1 MKKILSILFTT
12 LLIGCAN
19 SNQVYWCGDHPC
31 VNKKE
36 REDFFKEN
44 MTIEVKKLSTEEKK
58 QYSEVEKV
66 FEQAYSKKVKKRILK
81 EKQIAKKNKYEE
93 KEKIKEDKILA
104 KEKMLEREKL
114 LKKEKKLLKKNQKK
128 KKNKVKKVESSENL
142 LTEKNN
148 SDFTSLVEKVMKNS
162 LSKPYPDLNDVK
174 D

>member
-1 MKKILSILFTT
+1 MKKILSVLFTT

-19 SNQVYWCGDHPC
+19 SNQVYWCGDHQC

-44 MTIEVKKLSTEEKK
+44 MTIEVRRLSAEEKR

-81 EKQIAKKNKYEE
+81 EKQIDKKNKYEE
-93 KEKIKEDKILA
+93 KEKIKEDKKLA
-104 KEKMLEREKL
+104 KEKMLEKEKL
-114 LKKEKKLLKKNQKK
+114 LKKEKKTKKSKI
-128 KKNKVKKVESSENL
+128 KKVESSENL
-142 LTEKNN
+142 FTEKNN
-148 SDFTSLVEKVMKNS
+148 SDFSSIVEKVMKNN

>member
-81 EKQIAKKNKYEE
+81 EKQIDKKNKYEE

-114 LKKEKKLLKKNQKK
+114 LKKEKKLLKKNQK